1 MLSVASQPL
10 GAMLWELWQISR
22 RDLLLRFGFVA
33 TCLLLLFAMSKSL
46 DEPQM
51 TVVRGI
57 VVMLTAVACIFS
69 TTWMVDF
76 DNQQLGFIFRLGF
89 TRPVSSRQ
97 LVLVPML
104 FSIAASMLGY
114 VACGLIANLLL
125 DLSLP
130 LAGPALLIGFTVC
143 LMISVVWSVTHSI
156 EKLIAGF
163 LVVAAILGGLT
174 LRHPPL
180 VGEPILLAIGMPEYY
195 HFQWFDYV
203 GMALLIGLSILVT
216 IHAVGRQRHGE
227 AIRWSLLLTSIFSG
241 RIGNRFFESSKTWL
255 ETCTRPQALR
265 NSWSAQC
272 WLELRRS
279 GNLLVVVLA
288 TPIVVL
294 AFIAGVP
301 LINESWGGAHAPR
314 MWMGV
319 ILFSPMFFQLLA
331 TDAVIGLRHNQGS
344 TELSQF
350 DATRPLRCDE
360 MIAIKL
366 AAVSGWSWL
375 GSLLMIATAFAH
387 SMFTWNW
394 QYWQE
399 LQQAATAIYQ
409 QVASGNW
416 SQGTLANPAL
426 SPDGGS
432 GASLA
437 WLITNCLVVL
447 FIASIFSTALLMN
460 FVYCMAKFPR
470 VLFCMMLLF
479 LLHIGLFAWDVQV
492 GRFGF
497 LWRFYGYAI
506 PLGLNILS
514 IFAIGL
520 GMRSRLQS
528 KRYLAVTLS
537 LWLLLMLCSFLIVQ
551 CFSSAVPLASIQPT
565 IRLWG
570 STMLLVPLAAVAF
583 APWALA
589 AFRHG

>member
-1 MLSVASQPL
+1 MLSVANQPL

-114 VACGLIANLLL
+114 LACGLIANLLL

-130 LAGPALLIGFTVC
+130 LLGPALLIGFTVC
-143 LMISVVWSVTHSI
+143 LMISVVWSLTHTI

-163 LVVAAILGGLT
+163 VVAATILGGLM
-174 LRHPPL
+174 LRHRPL
-180 VGEPILLAIGMPEYY
+180 DGEPILLAIGMPEYY
-195 HFQWFDYV
+195 RFQWFDYL
-203 GMALLIGLSILVT
+203 GMASLSGLSMLVT

-227 AIRWSLLLTSIFSG
+227 AIRWSWLLTSVFSG
-241 RIGNRFFESSKTWL
+241 RIGNRFFETCKNWL
-255 ETCTRPQALR
+255 ETCTRPQVLR
-265 NSWSAQC
+265 NSWSAQT

-288 TPIVVL
+288 TPLVVL

-314 MWMGV
+314 MWLGV
-319 ILFSPMFFQLLA
+319 ILFSPIFFQLLA

-344 TELSQF
+344 TQLSQF
-350 DATRPLRCDE
+350 DATRPFRCDE

-366 AAVSGWSWL
+366 MAVSGWSWL
-375 GSLLMIATAFAH
+375 GSLLMIAAAFAH
-387 SMFTWNW
+387 STFTWSW

-399 LQQAATAIYQ
+399 LQQAAEAVLQ
-409 QVASGNW
+409 QAAAGNW
-416 SQGTLANPAL
+416 NQAPLANPVL
-426 SPDGGS
+426 NPDHDGNSFGW
-432 GASLA
+432 LA
-437 WLITNCLVVL
+437 IYGVVAL
-447 FIASIFSTALLMN
+447 FIAPVFSTALLMN
-460 FVYCMAKFPR
+460 FVYCAAKFPR
-470 VLFCMMLLF
+470 VLFGGMLFMLAN
-479 LLHIGLFAWDVQV
+479 IGLFAWDVQA
-492 GRFGF
+492 GQLGF
-497 LWRFYGYAI
+497 LWRFYGYAA
-506 PLGLNILS
+506 PLGLIALSILS
-514 IFAIGL
+514 IGTGIG
-520 GMRSRLQS
+520 SRQLS
-528 KRYLAVTLS
+528 RRYVVVTLG
-537 LWLLLMLCSFLIVQ
+537 LWLLLVLCNFLILGTL
-551 CFSSAVPLASIQPT
+551 SSGAVLASVNPM
-565 IRLWG
+565 LGMWG
-570 STMLLVPLAAVAF
+570 CAAVLAPLGAATI
-583 APWALA
+583 APWAFA